1 MANFAVTI
9 TLVIASAIG
18 AIYTT
23 ETNLR
28 MLEVEAELAPALTL
42 ATGEKRP
49 WVVNPM
55 GIEKDFPAWGI
66 ACPDFSSNRS
76 CAWKGLLPRREG
88 DTTTPQNSNTP
99 RPGMR
104 SFRRSAS
111 QSWDT
116 STRLSA
122 AGWTSSH
129 FPFPF
134 GFRRTRSASRNFQK
148 LLSVLRHEK
157 EPHQRHRQP
166 PLQRPV
172 AWLRVEVLD

>member
-9 TLVIASAIG
+9 TLVIASAVG

-66 ACPDFSSNRS
+66 ACPGFSSNRS

-88 DTTTPQNSNTP
+88 DTITYKKQALCAQVCDPSGDRLRSPGIP
-99 RPGMR
+99 RPD
-104 SFRRSAS
+104 S
-111 QSWDT
+111 
-116 STRLSA
+116 RLHC
-122 AGWTSSH
+122 GSH
-129 FPFPF
+129 FLSLSPDPFSVCIL
-134 GFRRTRSASRNFQK
+134 RS
-148 LLSVLRHEK
+148 
-157 EPHQRHRQP
+157 
-166 PLQRPV
+166 
-172 AWLRVEVLD
+172 

>member
-28 MLEVEAELAPALTL
+28 MLNVEAELAPALTL

-66 ACPDFSSNRS
+66 ACPGFSSLRAYTY
-76 CAWKGLLPRREG
+76 AWKVLLPSSEG
-88 DTTTPQNSNTP
+88 DTRTLRQ
-99 RPGMR
+99 GMR
-104 SFRRSAS
+104 FFPRSALL
-111 QSWDT
+111 SWDT

-122 AGWTSSH
+122 AGWTSYTSS
-129 FPFPF
+129 
-134 GFRRTRSASRNFQK
+134 RSPLAFAGPVPNLCS
-148 LLSVLRHEK
+148 LRS
-157 EPHQRHRQP
+157 
-166 PLQRPV
+166 
-172 AWLRVEVLD
+172 